1 MPNHESDSKA
11 EKFLQNLFALD
22 AGGKAKLKRDAGKSL
37 SEAQSL
43 GLFYRLLPPGVS
55 GAQEEIYFLLA
66 TLYPL
71 AESGRTGN
79 LGSSL
84 HYARARNPKNCKG
97 LDHRVE
103 ILLDSDTTQ
112 LPFRLRQT
120 VRFLKSNNVAV
131 NWQQLL
137 WDLTRW
143 HYASRIVQKTW
154 ARAYFGLPQTP
165 ADEGTTVL
173 IETGTIS

>member
-1 MPNHESDSKA
+1 
-11 EKFLQNLFALD
+11 
-22 AGGKAKLKRDAGKSL
+22 
-37 SEAQSL
+37 
-43 GLFYRLLPPGVS
+43 
-55 GAQEEIYFLLA
+55 LLA

-71 AESGRTGN
+71 AESGGTGN

-84 HYARARNPKNCKG
+84 HYAHARNPKNRKG
-97 LDHRVE
+97 LDRRVE

-131 NWQQLL
+131 NWQQLH
-137 WDLTRW
+137 WDLTHW
-143 HYASRIVQKTW
+143 HCASHIVQKKW

-165 ADEGTTVL
+165 ADEGTTVP
-173 IETGTIS
+173 IEIGTIS